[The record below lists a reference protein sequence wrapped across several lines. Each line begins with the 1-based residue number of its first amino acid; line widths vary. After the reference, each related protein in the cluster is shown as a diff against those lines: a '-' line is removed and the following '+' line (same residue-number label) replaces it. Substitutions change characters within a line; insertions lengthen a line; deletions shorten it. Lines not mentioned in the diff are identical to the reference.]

1 MWGYAQRC
9 AGNAITDNHNDSQ
22 RRPAVSESTA
32 AWRVTCCASQPR
44 ALLAGPA
51 AVLCTK
57 VLHAAAAEPRS
68 LVLSLA
74 DAAQVTPLIVSL
86 PPPRFTL
93 CACTMHLPS

>member
-1 MWGYAQRC
+1 MWGDTQRS

-32 AWRVTCCASQPR
+32 GMAPHAPLLNRR

-57 VLHAAAAEPRS
+57 VLQAAAAEPRS
-68 LVLSLA
+68 LVLPLA
-74 DAAQVTPLIVSL
+74 DAVRVTPCNVSVT
-86 PPPRFTL
+86 PYVSQP
-93 CACTMHLPS
+93 AA